1 MSFLVKQTSEV
12 KVANPSSTDSNNQR
26 GGRSSPTVGDAA
38 AQPAA
43 PAEREFEPIV
53 WINMSLMA
61 KLVAVA
67 AFFIYNKNLLHR
79 VDQLL
84 CIAGESYHSRS

>member
-1 MSFLVKQTSEV
+1 
-12 KVANPSSTDSNNQR
+12 
-26 GGRSSPTVGDAA
+26 
-38 AQPAA
+38 
-43 PAEREFEPIV
+43 
-53 WINMSLMA
+53 LMA

-84 CIAGESYHSRS
+84 CIAGKV